1 MSENLNVC
9 ERFMTNTVAN
19 DAFLHALKRTFFF
32 CHLFECEYTR
42 NARHKEKKLRKAR
55 GDERKVGGQRT
66 VAKHS
71 RQLRVIV
78 PHNLK
83 AFLFSFLCGR
93 STVFIPNRTQVSSK
107 TFRGIQVRD

>member
-19 DAFLHALKRTFFF
+19 DAFLHALKRTLFFVIF
-32 CHLFECEYTR
+32 LNANTR
-42 NARHKEKKLRKAR
+42 ATHKEKKLRKAR

>member
-1 MSENLNVC
+1 
-9 ERFMTNTVAN
+9 MTNTVAN
-19 DAFLHALKRTFFF
+19 DAFLHALKRTLFFVIF
-32 CHLFECEYTR
+32 LNANTPCEYT
-42 NARHKEKKLRKAR
+42 ARHKEKKLRKAR